1 MTRELLLSCPVPT
14 REPLLTNQ
22 TEERFSSRVGMLLC
36 VLGIAV
42 GTGNIWRFPR
52 IAAQNAGDDGAGA
65 FLVAWVVFLFVWSV
79 PLIIAEYALG
89 RKGRMGVVG
98 TFAKIAGKH
107 FAWMGAFVGFV
118 ATAIMFYYSVVAGW
132 CVYYLIQ
139 MTIEPLPLGTEAAQG
154 VWDGFQGGGFPVA
167 FHALTMGLGAI
178 VVWSG
183 IKSIERANRILIP
196 ALLLI
201 VVISLLRTLT
211 LDGSYEGIAFLF
223 TPDWSTLA
231 KPQIWLEALTQN
243 AWDTGAG
250 WGLILTYGA
259 YMQSRHGVVQNA
271 IITGVG
277 NNTVSLLAAIVIF
290 GTVFAILGA
299 EMSKAEV
306 LQIMQSSGPAATGLT
321 FIWMPQLFA
330 KVPAGNLFAI
340 LFFLGLSF
348 AAFSSLISMIELTTR
363 ILVDFGVARRQAILG
378 VCVVGFTLGI
388 PSAINLEFFANQD
401 FVWGVALMI
410 SGAFIAF
417 AVIRYGAS
425 QFRTENIDNQ
435 PDDWNAGPLWDKII
449 CYVIPALAAILLG
462 WWLYQAGSVYAP
474 DRWFDPFDPFSVMTC
489 LVQWGAV
496 LLLFFLLNRW
506 MVRRTSASKS
516 E

>member
-1 MTRELLLSCPVPT
+1 MGL
-14 REPLLTNQ
+14 
-22 TEERFSSRVGMLLC
+22 LLC

-65 FLVAWVVFLFVWSV
+65 FLVAWLVFLFVWSV
-79 PLIIAEYALG
+79 PLIIAEYVLG

-98 TFAKIAGKH
+98 TFAKIAGEK

-132 CVYYLIQ
+132 CVYYLIK
-139 MTIEPLPLGTEAAQG
+139 MTIEPLPLSNAAAQG
-154 VWDGFQGGGFPVA
+154 IWDGFQSGGFPVA
-167 FHALTMGLGAI
+167 FHAFAMALGAV
-178 VVWSG
+178 VVWNG
-183 IKSIERANRILIP
+183 IRSIERANHVLIP

-201 VVISLLRTLT
+201 VVISLARTLT
-211 LDGSYEGIAFLF
+211 LDGASEGIRFLF
-223 TPDWSTLA
+223 TPDWSTLLR
-231 KPQIWLEALTQN
+231 PRIWLEALTQN

-259 YMQSRHGVVQNA
+259 YMQRRHGIVKNA
-271 IITGVG
+271 LITGVG

-290 GTVFAILGA
+290 GTVFAVLGA

-306 LQIMQSSGPAATGLT
+306 LDIMKTSGPAATGLT

-330 KVPAGNLFAI
+330 KMPAGSVFAI

-348 AAFSSLISMIELTTR
+348 AAFSSLIAMIELSTR
-363 ILVDFGVARRQAILG
+363 VLVDFGIARRQAILG
-378 VCVVGFTLGI
+378 VCITGFTLGI

-401 FVWGVALMI
+401 FVWGVALII

-417 AVIRYGAS
+417 AVIRHGATRLRKES
-425 QFRTENIDNQ
+425 IDAE
-435 PDDWNAGPLWDKII
+435 PEDWSAGPLWDTAIRL
-449 CYVIPALAAILLG
+449 VIPALAVMLLG

-474 DRWFDPFDPFSVMTC
+474 DRWFDPFDPFSIMTC
-489 LVQWGAV
+489 LVQWGIALAV
-496 LLLFFLLNRW
+496 FIMLNRW
-506 MVRRTSASKS
+506 MVRRIARTR
-516 E
+516 ERD

>member
-1 MTRELLLSCPVPT
+1 LANYSDQRFSTRLGLLLS
-14 REPLLTNQ
+14 
-22 TEERFSSRVGMLLC
+22 

-65 FLVAWVVFLFVWSV
+65 FLVAWLVFLFVWSV

-89 RKGRMGVVG
+89 RRGRMGVVG
-98 TFAKIAGKH
+98 TFAKVAGEK

-118 ATAIMFYYSVVAGW
+118 AAAIMFYYSVVAGW
-132 CVYYLIQ
+132 CIYYLLQ
-139 MTIEPLPLGTEAAQG
+139 MIFEPLPLSTGAAQG
-154 VWDGFQGGGFPVA
+154 IWDGFQAGGFPVV
-167 FHALTMGLGAI
+167 FHALAMGLGGF
-178 VVWSG
+178 VVWNG
-183 IKSIERANRILIP
+183 IRSIERANFVLIP

-201 VVISLLRTLT
+201 VLISLARTLT
-211 LDGSYEGIAFLF
+211 LEGASEGIRFLF

-231 KPQIWLEALTQN
+231 QPKIWLEALTQN

-259 YMQSRHGVVQNA
+259 YMQARHGVVKNA
-271 IITGVG
+271 VITGVG
-277 NNTVSLLAAIVIF
+277 NNTVSLLAAVVIF

-299 EMSKAEV
+299 EMSKADV
-306 LQIMQSSGPAATGLT
+306 LAIMQTSGPAATGLT

-330 KVPAGNLFAI
+330 KMPAGNLFAI
-340 LFFLGLSF
+340 LFFLGLAF
-348 AAFSSLISMIELTTR
+348 AAFSSLIAMIKLCTR
-363 ILVDFGVARRQAILG
+363 ILIDFGVAQRQALIGICL
-378 VCVVGFTLGI
+378 VGFVLGI

-417 AVIRYGAS
+417 AVIRHGAAR
-425 QFRTENIDNQ
+425 FREETIDAQ
-435 PDDWNAGPLWDKII
+435 PDDWNAGPPWDMAIRF
-449 CYVIPALAAILLG
+449 VIPALAAVLLF
-462 WWLYQAGSVYAP
+462 WWLYQAAAVYAP
-474 DRWFDPFDPFSVMTC
+474 ERWFDPFDPFSVMTC
-489 LVQWGAV
+489 LAQWSAAMAV
-496 LLLFFLLNRW
+496 FILLNRW
-506 MVRRTSASKS
+506 MTRRTLRPDRPLQ

>member
-1 MTRELLLSCPVPT
+1 M
-14 REPLLTNQ
+14 TNQ
-22 TEERFSSRVGMLLC
+22 TEQRFSSRWGMLLC

-98 TFAKIAGKH
+98 TFAKIAGEN

-132 CVYYLIQ
+132 CVYYLVQ
-139 MTIEPLPLGTEAAQG
+139 MAVEPLPLSTAAAQN
-154 VWDGFQGGGFPVA
+154 VWDGFQGGGYPVV
-167 FHALTMGLGAI
+167 FHALSMGLGA
-178 VVWSG
+178 VVIWKG
-183 IKSIERANRILIP
+183 VRSIERANRVLIP

-201 VVISLLRTLT
+201 VLASLVRTLT
-211 LDGSYEGIAFLF
+211 LDGASEGIAFLF
-223 TPDWSTLA
+223 TPDWSTLLA
-231 KPQIWLEALTQN
+231 PRIWLEALTQN

-259 YMQSRHGVVQNA
+259 YMQSRHGVVKNA
-271 IITGVG
+271 FITGVG
-277 NNTVSLLAAIVIF
+277 NNTVSLLAAVIIF

-299 EMSKAEV
+299 QMSKTEV
-306 LQIMQSSGPAATGLT
+306 LDIMKSSGPAATGLT

-330 KVPAGNLFAI
+330 KMPAGNLFAI
-340 LFFLGLSF
+340 LFFLGLAF
-348 AAFSSLISMIELTTR
+348 AAFSSLISMIELSTR

-378 VCVVGFTLGI
+378 VCLVGFTLGV
-388 PSAINLEFFANQD
+388 PSAINLNFFANQD

-417 AVIRYGAS
+417 AVIRHGAAR
-425 QFRTENIDNQ
+425 FRAGSIDNQ
-435 PDDWNAGPLWDKII
+435 PSDWKAGPLWDLTI
-449 CYVIPALAAILLG
+449 CYVIPLLAAVLLG
-462 WWLYQAGSVYAP
+462 WWLYLAAAVYAP
-474 DRWFDPFDPFSVMTC
+474 ERWFDPFDPFSIMTC
-489 LVQWGAV
+489 LVQWSIP
-496 LLLFFLLNRW
+496 LLVFVLLNRR
-506 MVRRTSASKS
+506 MARRSLRARDET
-516 E
+516 

>member
-1 MTRELLLSCPVPT
+1 LGL
-14 REPLLTNQ
+14 
-22 TEERFSSRVGMLLC
+22 LLC

-65 FLVAWVVFLFVWSV
+65 FLVAWLVFLFVWSV
-79 PLIIAEYALG
+79 PLIIAEYVLG

-98 TFAKIAGKH
+98 TFAKIAGEK

-132 CVYYLIQ
+132 CVYYLIK
-139 MTIEPLPLGTEAAQG
+139 MTIEPLPLSNAAAQG
-154 VWDGFQGGGFPVA
+154 IWDGFQGGGFPVA
-167 FHALTMGLGAI
+167 FHAFAMGLGAV
-178 VVWSG
+178 VVWNG
-183 IKSIERANRILIP
+183 IRSIERANHVLIP

-201 VVISLLRTLT
+201 VVISLGRTLT
-211 LDGSYEGIAFLF
+211 LDGASEGISFLF
-223 TPDWSTLA
+223 TPDWSTLLR
-231 KPQIWLEALTQN
+231 PRIWLEALTQN

-259 YMQSRHGVVQNA
+259 YMQRRHGIVKNA
-271 IITGVG
+271 LITGVG

-290 GTVFAILGA
+290 GTVFAVLGA

-306 LQIMQSSGPAATGLT
+306 LEIMKTSGPAATGLT

-330 KVPAGNLFAI
+330 KMPAGNVFAI

-348 AAFSSLISMIELTTR
+348 AAFSSLIAMIELSTR
-363 ILVDFGVARRQAILG
+363 VLVDFGIARRQAILG
-378 VCVVGFTLGI
+378 VCIIGFTLGI

-401 FVWGVALMI
+401 FVWGVALII

-417 AVIRYGAS
+417 AVIRHGATRLRKES
-425 QFRTENIDNQ
+425 IDAE
-435 PDDWNAGPLWDKII
+435 PEDWSAGPLWDTAIRF
-449 CYVIPALAAILLG
+449 VIPALAVMLLG

-474 DRWFDPFDPFSVMTC
+474 DRWFDPFDPFSIMTC
-489 LVQWGAV
+489 LAQWGVALAV
-496 LLLFFLLNRW
+496 FIMLNRW
-506 MVRRTSASKS
+506 MVRRIARTR
-516 E
+516 ERD

>member
-1 MTRELLLSCPVPT
+1 LANYADQRFSTRLGLLLS
-14 REPLLTNQ
+14 
-22 TEERFSSRVGMLLC
+22 

-65 FLVAWVVFLFVWSV
+65 FLVAWLVFLFAWSI

-89 RKGRMGVVG
+89 RRGRMGVVG
-98 TFAKIAGKH
+98 TFARIAGEK

-118 ATAIMFYYSVVAGW
+118 AAAIMFYYSVVAGW
-132 CVYYLIQ
+132 CIYYLTQ
-139 MTIEPLPLGTEAAQG
+139 MVFEPLPLTAGAAQG
-154 VWDGFQGGGFPVA
+154 IWDGFQGSGFPVL
-167 FHALTMGLGAI
+167 FHALAMGLGGF
-178 VVWSG
+178 VVWNG
-183 IKSIERANRILIP
+183 IRSIERANMILIP
-196 ALLLI
+196 ALLII
-201 VVISLLRTLT
+201 VLISLARAVT
-211 LDGSYEGIAFLF
+211 LDGAFDGIRFLF

-231 KPQIWLEALTQN
+231 QPQIWLEALTQN

-259 YMQSRHGVVQNA
+259 YMQARHGVVKNA
-271 IITGVG
+271 VITGVG
-277 NNTVSLLAAIVIF
+277 NNTVSLLAAVVIF

-306 LQIMQSSGPAATGLT
+306 LSVMKTSGPAATGLT

-330 KVPAGNLFAI
+330 KMPAGNLFAI

-348 AAFSSLISMIELTTR
+348 AAFSSLIAMIKLCTR
-363 ILVDFGVARRQAILG
+363 ILIDFGVAERQALVG
-378 VCVVGFTLGI
+378 MCVIGFVLGI

-417 AVIRYGAS
+417 AVIRHGAAR
-425 QFRTENIDNQ
+425 FRTETIDNQ
-435 PDDWNAGPLWDKII
+435 EHDWNAGPLWDIAMRF
-449 CYVIPALAAILLG
+449 VIPALAAVLLF
-462 WWLYQAGSVYAP
+462 WWLYQAAAVYAP

-489 LVQWGAV
+489 FAQWGAALAV
-496 LLLFFLLNRW
+496 FILLNRW
-506 MVRRTSASKS
+506 MTRRALGSDRSRP

>member
-1 MTRELLLSCPVPT
+1 MS
-14 REPLLTNQ
+14 NQ
-22 TEERFSSRVGMLLC
+22 TDQRFSSRLGMLLC

-65 FLVAWVVFLFVWSV
+65 FLVAWLVFLFVWSV

-98 TFAKIAGKH
+98 TFAKIAGKN

-139 MTIEPLPLGTEAAQG
+139 MTVAPLTAQHSGGAGRLGRLPGAAVSRSFFTRSRWVSARWSSG
-154 VWDGFQGGGFPVA
+154 TA
-167 FHALTMGLGAI
+167 FA
-178 VVWSG
+178 
-183 IKSIERANRILIP
+183 SIERANRVLIP

-201 VVISLLRTLT
+201 VLISLARTLT
-211 LDGSYEGIAFLF
+211 LDGASEGIAFLF

-231 KPQIWLEALTQN
+231 QPKVWLEALTQN

-259 YMQSRHGVVQNA
+259 YMQNRHGVVKNA
-271 IITGVG
+271 VITGVG
-277 NNTVSLLAAIVIF
+277 NNTVSLLAAIIIF

-299 EMSKAEV
+299 QMSKAEV
-306 LQIMQSSGPAATGLT
+306 LDIMKASGPAATGLT

-330 KVPAGNLFAI
+330 KMPGGNLFAI

-348 AAFSSLISMIELTTR
+348 AAFSSLIAMIELSTR

-378 VCVVGFTLGI
+378 VCLVGFTLGV
-388 PSAINLEFFANQD
+388 PSAINLDFFANQD

-410 SGAFIAF
+410 SGAFVAF
-417 AVIRYGAS
+417 AVIRHGAAR
-425 QFRTENIDNQ
+425 FREECIDNQ
-435 PDDWNAGPLWDKII
+435 ADDWSAGRLWEKTITL
-449 CYVIPALAAILLG
+449 VIPLLASVLLG
-462 WWLYQAGSVYAP
+462 WWLYQAAAVYAP
-474 DRWFDPFDPFSVMTC
+474 DRWFDPLDPFSLMTC
-489 LVQWGAV
+489 LVQWSV
-496 LLLFFLLNRW
+496 PLIVFLVLNRW
-506 MVRRTSASKS
+506 MAQKTAAVGATR

>member
-1 MTRELLLSCPVPT
+1 MTNHT
-14 REPLLTNQ
+14 GQ
-22 TEERFSSRVGMLLC
+22 RFSSRLGLLLS

-52 IAAQNAGDDGAGA
+52 IAAQNAGEDGAGA
-65 FLVAWVVFLFVWSV
+65 FLVAWLVFLFVWSV

-98 TFAKIAGKH
+98 TFAKLAGKK
-107 FAWMGAFVGFV
+107 FAWMGAFVGLV

-132 CVYYLIQ
+132 CVYYLIK
-139 MTIEPLPLGTEAAQG
+139 MTTAPLPLSAEAAQG
-154 VWDGFQGGGFPVA
+154 IWDGFQGGGFPVA
-167 FHALTMGLGAI
+167 FHALAMGLGVV
-178 VVWSG
+178 VVWNG
-183 IKSIERANRILIP
+183 IRSIERANFVLIP

-201 VVISLLRTLT
+201 VIISVVRTLT
-211 LDGSYEGIAFLF
+211 LDGASEGIKFLF

-231 KPQIWLEALTQN
+231 HPRIWLEALTQN

-259 YMQSRHGVVQNA
+259 YMQSRHGVVKNA
-271 IITGVG
+271 VITGVG
-277 NNTVSLLAAIVIF
+277 NNTVSLLAAVVIF

-299 EMSKAEV
+299 DMSKAEV
-306 LQIMQSSGPAATGLT
+306 LDVMKTSGPAATGLT

-330 KVPAGNLFAI
+330 KMPAGNVFAI
-340 LFFLGLSF
+340 LFFLGLAF
-348 AAFSSLISMIELTTR
+348 AAFSSLIAMIQLSTR
-363 ILVDFGVARRQAILG
+363 ILVDFGIARRQAVLG
-378 VCVVGFTLGI
+378 VCIIGFTLGI

-417 AVIRYGAS
+417 AVIRHGTS
-425 QFRTENIDNQ
+425 RLRTESIDNQ
-435 PDDWNAGPLWDKII
+435 KHDWNAGRLWDTAIRF
-449 CYVIPALAAILLG
+449 VIPTLAVVLLG
-462 WWLYQAGSVYAP
+462 WWLYQAAFVYSP

-489 LVQWGAV
+489 LAQWGIALAV
-496 LLLFFLLNRW
+496 LILLNRW
-506 MVRRTSASKS
+506 MVRRLRSNRCAHLQDCA
-516 E
+516 

>member
-1 MTRELLLSCPVPT
+1 M
-14 REPLLTNQ
+14 
-22 TEERFSSRVGMLLC
+22 
-36 VLGIAV
+36 LGIAV

-65 FLVAWVVFLFVWSV
+65 FLVAWIVFLFVWSV

-98 TFAKIAGKH
+98 TFAKIAGEK

-132 CVYYLIQ
+132 CVYYLIK
-139 MTIEPLPLGTEAAQG
+139 MTTEPLPLTSVAAQG
-154 VWDGFQGGGFPVA
+154 IWDGFQSGGFPVA
-167 FHALTMGLGAI
+167 FHALAMGLGAV
-178 VVWSG
+178 VVWNG
-183 IKSIERANRILIP
+183 IRSIERANRVLIP

-201 VVISLLRTLT
+201 VVVSLVRTLT
-211 LDGSYEGIAFLF
+211 LDGASEGIRFLF
-223 TPDWSTLA
+223 TPDWSTLT

-259 YMQSRHGVVQNA
+259 YMKNRHGVVKNA
-271 IITGVG
+271 VITGVG
-277 NNTVSLLAAIVIF
+277 NNTVSLLAATVIF

-306 LQIMQSSGPAATGLT
+306 LDVMKTSGPAATGLT

-330 KVPAGNLFAI
+330 KMPAGNIFAI

-348 AAFSSLISMIELTTR
+348 AAFSSLIAMIELSTR
-363 ILVDFGVARRQAILG
+363 ILVDFGIDRRQALLG
-378 VCVVGFTLGI
+378 VCIAGFTLGI
-388 PSAINLEFFANQD
+388 PSAINLDFFANQD

-417 AVIRYGAS
+417 AVIRHGAS
-425 QFRTENIDNQ
+425 RFRAESIDNQ
-435 PDDWNAGPLWDKII
+435 EHDWNAGPVWDIAI
-449 CYVIPALAAILLG
+449 RFAIPTLAVVLLG
-462 WWLYQAGSVYAP
+462 WWLYQAASVYSP
-474 DRWFDPFDPFSVMTC
+474 DRWFDPFEPFSVMTC
-489 LVQWGAV
+489 LAQWGVALAV
-496 LLLFFLLNRW
+496 FIAINRW
-506 MVRRTSASKS
+506 LARRTLGSRHQP
-516 E
+516 

>member
-1 MTRELLLSCPVPT
+1 M
-14 REPLLTNQ
+14 TNQ
-22 TEERFSSRVGMLLC
+22 TDQRFSSRMGMLLC

-52 IAAQNAGDDGAGA
+52 IAAQNAGEDGAGA

-89 RKGRMGVVG
+89 RKGRMGVIG
-98 TFAKIAGKH
+98 TFAKIAGEK

-139 MTIEPLPLGTEAAQG
+139 MTVEPLPLSTAAAQG
-154 VWDGFQGGGFPVA
+154 VWDGFQSDGIPVV
-167 FHALTMGLGAI
+167 FHALAMGLGAV
-178 VVWSG
+178 VVWNG
-183 IKSIERANRILIP
+183 IRSIERANRVLIP
-196 ALLLI
+196 ALLFI
-201 VVISLLRTLT
+201 VLLSLVRTLT
-211 LDGSYEGIAFLF
+211 LDGASEGIAFLF
-223 TPDWSTLA
+223 TPDWPTLLQ
-231 KPQIWLEALTQN
+231 PRIWLEALTQN

-259 YMQSRHGVVQNA
+259 YMQGRHGVVKNA

-277 NNTVSLLAAIVIF
+277 NNTVSLLAAIIIF

-299 EMSKAEV
+299 QMSKAEV
-306 LQIMQSSGPAATGLT
+306 LDIMKASGPAATGLT

-330 KVPAGNLFAI
+330 KMPAGNIFAI
-340 LFFLGLSF
+340 LFFLGLAF
-348 AAFSSLISMIELTTR
+348 AAFSSLIAMIELSTR

-378 VCVVGFTLGI
+378 VCIVGFTLGI

-410 SGAFIAF
+410 SGAFVAF
-417 AVIRYGAS
+417 AVIRHGTT
-425 QFRTENIDNQ
+425 QFRKECIDNQ
-435 PDDWNAGPLWDKII
+435 PSDWNAGPLWDMAIR
-449 CYVIPALAAILLG
+449 YLIPLLAAVLLG
-462 WWLYQAGSVYAP
+462 WWLYQAAAVYAP

-489 LVQWGAV
+489 LVQWSIP
-496 LLLFFLLNRW
+496 LLVFILLNRW
-506 MVRRTSASKS
+506 MARRTLGARDGT

>member
-1 MTRELLLSCPVPT
+1 MANHTD
-14 REPLLTNQ
+14 Q
-22 TEERFSSRVGMLLC
+22 RFSSRLGLLLC

-65 FLVAWVVFLFVWSV
+65 FLVAWLVFLFAWSV

-89 RKGRMGVVG
+89 RRGRMGVVG
-98 TFAKIAGKH
+98 TFAKIAGEK

-132 CVYYLIQ
+132 CIYYLIK
-139 MTIEPLPLGTEAAQG
+139 MSTVPLPLTTGAAQG
-154 VWDGFQGGGFPVA
+154 IWDGFQGGGFPVA
-167 FHALTMGLGAI
+167 FHALAMGLGAV
-178 VVWSG
+178 VVWNG
-183 IKSIERANRILIP
+183 IRSIERANLFLIP

-201 VVISLLRTLT
+201 VIISLGRTLT
-211 LDGSYEGIAFLF
+211 LDGASEGIRFLF

-231 KPQIWLEALTQN
+231 RPQIWLEALTQN

-259 YMQSRHGVVQNA
+259 YMKSRHGVVKNA
-271 IITGVG
+271 VITGVG
-277 NNTVSLLAAIVIF
+277 NNTVSLLAAVVIF

-299 EMSKAEV
+299 GMSKAEV
-306 LQIMQSSGPAATGLT
+306 LDVMKSSGPAATGLT

-330 KVPAGNLFAI
+330 KMPAGNVFAI
-340 LFFLGLSF
+340 LFFLGLTF
-348 AAFSSLISMIELTTR
+348 AAFSSLIAMIELSTR
-363 ILVDFGVARRQAILG
+363 VLVDFGVARRQAILG
-378 VCVVGFTLGI
+378 ICLIGFTLGV

-401 FVWGVALMI
+401 FVWGVGLMI

-417 AVIRYGAS
+417 AVIRHGAKR
-425 QFRTENIDNQ
+425 FREDTIDNQ
-435 PDDWNAGPLWDKII
+435 PHDWSAGPLWDTAIRF
-449 CYVIPALAAILLG
+449 VIPALAAVLLG

-474 DRWFDPFDPFSVMTC
+474 ERWFDPFDPFSIMTC
-489 LVQWGAV
+489 LVQWGLVLAV
-496 LLLFFLLNRW
+496 FLVLNRW
-506 MVRRTSASKS
+506 MARRALGRAAESGNS
-516 E
+516 

>member
-1 MTRELLLSCPVPT
+1 
-14 REPLLTNQ
+14 LTNHSDQ
-22 TEERFSSRVGMLLC
+22 RFSSRLGLLLC

-65 FLVAWVVFLFVWSV
+65 FLVAWLVFLFVWSV
-79 PLIIAEYALG
+79 PLIIAEYVLG

-98 TFAKIAGKH
+98 TFAKIAGEK

-132 CVYYLIQ
+132 CVYYLIK
-139 MTIEPLPLGTEAAQG
+139 MTVEPLPLSSEAAQG
-154 VWDGFQGGGFPVA
+154 IWDSFQGGGFPVV
-167 FHALTMGLGAI
+167 FHAFAMGLGAV
-178 VVWSG
+178 VVWNG
-183 IKSIERANRILIP
+183 IRSIERANLVLIP

-201 VVISLLRTLT
+201 VLISLGRTLT
-211 LDGSYEGIAFLF
+211 LDGASEGIAFLF
-223 TPDWSTLA
+223 TPDWSTLS
-231 KPQIWLEALTQN
+231 KPKIWLEALTQN

-259 YMQSRHGVVQNA
+259 YMQRRHGVVKNA
-271 IITGVG
+271 VITGVG
-277 NNTVSLLAAIVIF
+277 NNTVSLLAAVIIF
-290 GTVFAILGA
+290 GTVFAVLGA

-306 LQIMQSSGPAATGLT
+306 LDVMKTSGPAATGLT

-330 KVPAGNLFAI
+330 KMPAGDVFAI

-348 AAFSSLISMIELTTR
+348 AAFSSLIAMIELSTR
-363 ILVDFGVARRQAILG
+363 ILVDFGIARRQALLG
-378 VCVVGFTLGI
+378 VCMTGFTLGI

-401 FVWGVALMI
+401 FVWGVALII

-417 AVIRYGAS
+417 AVIRHGAS
-425 QFRTENIDNQ
+425 RLRQESIDAEEH
-435 PDDWNAGPLWDKII
+435 DWNAGVLWDTAIRF
-449 CYVIPALAAILLG
+449 VIPTLAVLLLG
-462 WWLYQAGSVYAP
+462 WWLYQAASIYAP

-489 LVQWGAV
+489 VAQWGIVLAV
-496 LLLFFLLNRW
+496 LIALNRRL
-506 MVRRTSASKS
+506 VRRTKAATKDWEKQSPRFASPGT
-516 E
+516 